1 MTKSGKISV
10 IFDLYRFFLVKIP
23 CFFIEIM
30 KHFTLTAEGLL
41 SAKSHA
47 AYRQFDIKA
56 GTSLAVQRL
65 VPIGAYIIICT
76 RE

>member
-1 MTKSGKISV
+1 
-10 IFDLYRFFLVKIP
+10 
-23 CFFIEIM
+23 M